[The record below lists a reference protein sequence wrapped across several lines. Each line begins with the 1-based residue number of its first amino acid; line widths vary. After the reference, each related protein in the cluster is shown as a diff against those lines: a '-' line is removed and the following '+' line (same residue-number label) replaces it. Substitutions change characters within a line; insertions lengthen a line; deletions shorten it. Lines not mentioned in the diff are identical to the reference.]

1 MNEAWGTVFW
11 NQTYTQW
18 EQIYVPRPTLSRAV
32 NPHMHLDYY
41 RFISYSTLSYC
52 SMQAEIIRK
61 YKKPEDFVMT
71 NGMFDHVDNHRMMEE
86 CLDVYMY
93 DSYPSFAYGLDREPL
108 KSQDL
113 NDRKWSKH
121 LTEVRSI
128 CPHFGIMEQQ
138 AGANGWTTRM
148 EGPAPRPGQLTLWAM
163 QSVAHGADFI
173 SFFRWRTCTFGTE
186 MYWHGILDHD
196 NRDNRKLAEVEDFYQ
211 KLRTLEPLCGA
222 DYAAVFAV
230 LKDFDNVLDAEV
242 DAWHQRISKYSENEI
257 FAAAEKSHTPYDVVY
272 LQRGSEL
279 DELKR
284 YPVLFYPHP
293 VIVNKERMELLKL
306 YVEQGGTLII
316 GCMAGYKDMNGK
328 CVMQPLPGLLAELTG
343 SDVKEYTFTSPAED
357 PVYADWNGREM
368 EMPVF
373 NDIMEPAGGE
383 VLAVYKN
390 SYYAGKAAFVEH
402 HVGSGKVL
410 HLGSAFS
417 RGNVKMLLEY
427 TNVLEPFAELI
438 NAGDDVEIIMRRK
451 DGRSFL
457 FVLNFCAGG
466 AVVELKHK
474 MPLLYTGE
482 WQEGRQVI
490 PAFGTAVYEVV

>member
-1 MNEAWGTVFW
+1 
-11 NQTYTQW
+11 
-18 EQIYVPRPTLSRAV
+18 
-32 NPHMHLDYY
+32 
-41 RFISYSTLSYC
+41 
-52 SMQAEIIRK
+52 
-61 YKKPEDFVMT
+61 
-71 NGMFDHVDNHRMMEE
+71 
-86 CLDVYMY
+86 
-93 DSYPSFAYGLDREPL
+93 
-108 KSQDL
+108 
-113 NDRKWSKH
+113 
-121 LTEVRSI
+121 
-128 CPHFGIMEQQ
+128 
-138 AGANGWTTRM
+138 
-148 EGPAPRPGQLTLWAM
+148 
-163 QSVAHGADFI
+163 
-173 SFFRWRTCTFGTE
+173 
-186 MYWHGILDHD
+186 
-196 NRDNRKLAEVEDFYQ
+196 
-211 KLRTLEPLCGA
+211 
-222 DYAAVFAV
+222 
-230 LKDFDNVLDAEV
+230 
-242 DAWHQRISKYSENEI
+242 
-257 FAAAEKSHTPYDVVY
+257 
-272 LQRGSEL
+272 
-279 DELKR
+279 
-284 YPVLFYPHP
+284 
-293 VIVNKERMELLKL
+293 
-306 YVEQGGTLII
+306 
-316 GCMAGYKDMNGK
+316 
-328 CVMQPLPGLLAELTG
+328 MQPLPGLLAELTG